1 MNDLDVDKLRR
12 EFNSPHL
19 HQPPSGGFFI
29 STEVSTQNYLFKPS
43 FSGDTM
49 KKTIILDTNV
59 YLTDPASLSSF
70 GKDDIAIPTIVLDE
84 IDKHKHRQ
92 DTAGLNARTMNRVL
106 DSLRSKGSLMDGVP
120 LGLGKGNVFAAH
132 FDPAYMPP
140 GMQEDDSDNKIIA
153 VALRL
158 KERGQ
163 EIIVISRDLNMRV
176 KCDAYGIEC
185 HDYHPQKV
193 ISSPESLFDGT
204 QELEVDYSVIDG
216 FYSDDSFCLEEQ
228 KVALFPNQFLLLKNE
243 ASNKSAICRF
253 MGHNKPLKKVNKFK
267 SIWGLSA
274 RNKEQ
279 KYAMDLLFDKN
290 IQIMSLTGP
299 AGTGKTLLAAAC
311 ALEQVINTTGAKGG
325 YSKLIITR
333 PVQPMGRDI
342 GFLPG
347 TLEEKMMP
355 WIAPIRDN
363 LEHLFGDRT
372 ALDMQIEQ
380 GTIEIEAMTY
390 IRGRSITNAFLI
402 VDEAQNLTAHE
413 LKTIIT
419 RVGHG
424 TKIVLTGDIQ
434 QIDNSYVDSISNGL
448 TYAVE
453 KFKEYDI
460 SGHVTLTKGERSEL
474 ATLASEIL

>member
-1 MNDLDVDKLRR
+1 
-12 EFNSPHL
+12 
-19 HQPPSGGFFI
+19 
-29 STEVSTQNYLFKPS
+29 
-43 FSGDTM
+43 M

-59 YLTDPASLSSF
+59 YLTEAGSILAF
-70 GKDDIAIPTIVLDE
+70 GKNNIAIPTIVLDE

-106 DSLRSKGSLMDGVP
+106 DSLRSKGSLMSGVA
-120 LGLGKGNVFAAH
+120 LGRGKGKVFAAH
-132 FDPAYMPP
+132 FDDKYMPP
-140 GMQEDDSDNKIIA
+140 GMDQNDSDNKIIA
-153 VALRL
+153 IALRL
-158 KERGQ
+158 KEKDH
-163 EIIVISRDLNMRV
+163 EIVVISRDLNMRV
-176 KCDAYGIEC
+176 KCDAHGIEC
-185 HDYHPQKV
+185 YDYQPQKV
-193 ISSPESLFDGT
+193 ISSVENLFTGT
-204 QELEVDYSVIDG
+204 QELEVEFSVIDQ
-216 FYSDDSFCLEEQ
+216 FYNGAPVTLE
-228 KVALFPNQFLLLKNE
+228 KHKKKLYPNQFLLLKDE
-243 ASNKSAICRF
+243 GVNKSAICRY
-253 MGHNKPLKKVNKFK
+253 MGEEKPLKKINKYK
-267 SIWGLSA
+267 NIWGLSA

-279 KYAMDLLFDKN
+279 QFAMDLLFDRDVH
-290 IQIMSLTGP
+290 IMSLTGP
-299 AGTGKTLLAAAC
+299 AGTGKTLLATAC

-325 YSKLIITR
+325 YDKLIITR

-363 LEHLFGDRT
+363 LEHLFGDRS

-390 IRGRSITNAFLI
+390 IRGRSIANAFMI

-424 TKIVLTGDIQ
+424 TKLILTGDIQ
-434 QIDNSYVDSISNGL
+434 QIDNSYVDSVSNGL
-448 TYAVE
+448 THAVE
-453 KFKEYDI
+453 KFKEHDLA
-460 SGHVTLTKGERSEL
+460 GHITLTKGERSEL

>member
-1 MNDLDVDKLRR
+1 
-12 EFNSPHL
+12 
-19 HQPPSGGFFI
+19 
-29 STEVSTQNYLFKPS
+29 
-43 FSGDTM
+43 M

-59 YLTDPASLSSF
+59 YLTEAGSILAF
-70 GKDDIAIPTIVLDE
+70 GKHNIAIPTIVLDE

-106 DSLRSKGSLMDGVP
+106 DSLRSKGSLMDGVA
-120 LGLGKGNVFAAH
+120 LGRGKGKIFAAH
-132 FDPAYMPP
+132 YDASFLPP

-153 VALRL
+153 IALRL
-158 KERGQ
+158 KEKGHN
-163 EIIVISRDLNMRV
+163 IAVVSRDLNMRV
-176 KCDAYGIEC
+176 KCDAHGIEC
-185 HDYHPQKV
+185 YDYQAQKAINSV
-193 ISSPESLFDGT
+193 ENLFTGT
-204 QELEVDYSVIDG
+204 QEIETEYGVIDR
-216 FYSDDSFCLEEQ
+216 FYTGEPFVLEGY
-228 KVALFPNQFLLLKNE
+228 KKKLYPNQFLLLKDD
-243 ASNKSAICRF
+243 SVNKSAICRY
-253 MGHNKPLKKVNKFK
+253 MGEGQPLKKVNKYK
-267 SIWGLSA
+267 NIWGMSA

-279 KYAMDLLFDKN
+279 QYAMDLLFDQN
-290 IQIMSLTGP
+290 IHIMSLTGP
-299 AGTGKTLLAAAC
+299 AGTGKTLLATAC
-311 ALEQVINTTGAKGG
+311 ALEQVMNTTKANGG
-325 YSKLIITR
+325 YDKLIITR

-372 ALDMQIEQ
+372 ALDLQIEQ

-390 IRGRSITNAFLI
+390 IRGRSIANAFMI

-424 TKIVLTGDIQ
+424 TKLVLTGDIQ
-434 QIDNSYVDSISNGL
+434 QIDNSYVDSVSNGL
-448 TYAVE
+448 THAVE
-453 KFKEYDI
+453 KFKNYDI
-460 SGHVTLTKGERSEL
+460 SGHITLTKGERSEL